1 MSKSNDNQIYILDN
15 KTKTGKQKD
24 KKNTT
29 TYLITLTISNKS
41 VVRADLGN

>member
-24 KKNTT
+24 KKKHNYILDNTN
-29 TYLITLTISNKS
+29 YLE
-41 VVRADLGN
+41 